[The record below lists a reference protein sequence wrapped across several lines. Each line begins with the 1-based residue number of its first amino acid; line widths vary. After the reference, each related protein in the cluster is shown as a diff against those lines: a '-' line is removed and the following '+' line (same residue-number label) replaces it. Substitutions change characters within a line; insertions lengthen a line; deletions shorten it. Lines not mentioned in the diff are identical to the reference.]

1 MGGGLF
7 GSAEIRDGGSF
18 SRDGGGF
25 SRDGGG
31 FSREGGG
38 FSREGGGFSGGNG
51 LWRSGSWGDG
61 AKGLI
66 SKMNASIGDRLHE
79 LSRVQPTAKKAAQ
92 KVLRRAWQV
101 ERPPAPPPP
110 RETPPSPP
118 KETPLLALIDW
129 LVLRWVGVAIR
140 LHDRSID
147 LLDY

>member
-7 GSAEIRDGGSF
+7 GSAEIRDGGS
-18 SRDGGGF
+18 F

-110 RETPPSPP
+110 RDPPLPSKGDAP
-118 KETPLLALIDW
+118 ACID
-129 LVLRWVGVAIR
+129 
-140 LHDRSID
+140 
-147 LLDY
+147 